1 MSYRLFL
8 DDIRNP
14 ADVKWIQLPLA
25 PWVIVRKYE
34 DCVKVIEQRGLPEF
48 ITFDHD
54 LADVHY
60 EIFAKFL
67 KGAASYDELYANC
80 KEKTGYHCAKWLVD
94 YCLDNDKKLPTFV
107 VHSMN
112 SVGSQNITSLL
123 NNFKKF
129 QATQ

>member
-34 DCVKVIEQRGLPEF
+34 DFVKVIEQRGLPEF
-48 ITFDHD
+48 IAFDHD
-54 LADVHY
+54 LADEHY
-60 EIFAKFL
+60 PFNEP
-67 KGAASYDELYANC
+67 KGGIAHPKTIPYDDY
-80 KEKTGYHCAKWLVD
+80 KEKTGFHAAKWLVD
-94 YCLDNDKKLPTFV
+94 YCLDNDKKLPMFV

-112 SVGSQNITSLL
+112 RVGSENITSLL
-123 NNFKKF
+123 NNFKRF
-129 QATQ
+129 QSQ